1 MVSFLK
7 GQNRGSGEKRGEGG
21 SVRNP
26 NSEQGSV
33 GLMLSVPTLPGPVSC
48 VPVCP
53 GSVSLRT
60 WLAQGQVALVLARGL
75 ASTGSLQA
83 VHLGQGW
90 VCSVPAPPS

>member
-7 GQNRGSGEKRGEGG
+7 GQNQGSGEERGEGG

-33 GLMLSVPTLPGPVSC
+33 GLMFSVPTLPGPVSC

-53 GSVSLRT
+53 
-60 WLAQGQVALVLARGL
+60 AL
-75 ASTGSLQA
+75 
-83 VHLGQGW
+83 
-90 VCSVPAPPS
+90 